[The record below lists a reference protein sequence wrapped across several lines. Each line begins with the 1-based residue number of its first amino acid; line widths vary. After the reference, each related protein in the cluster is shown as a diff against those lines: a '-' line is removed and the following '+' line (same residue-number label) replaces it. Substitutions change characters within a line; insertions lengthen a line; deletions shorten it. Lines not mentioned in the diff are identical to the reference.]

1 MKNKFRDEKCLLTD
15 KERLYIVLHGFTF
28 CTYKKQGDSFC
39 RDCSRRFTVRDGFE
53 YYKQSIED
61 LKYVESFNLSKQMP
75 EVIKEDFGVD
85 VTEKEVDDFRK
96 KNLGGCFKNPEELA
110 KNLNR
115 VYPLD
120 LAKQVVEYVWYN
132 FGINITEQEV
142 YDWAKKYK
150 KLGE

>member
-1 MKNKFRDEKCLLTD
+1 MRSKFWDKKCFLAN
-15 KERLYIVLHGFTF
+15 KERLYIILHGFDF
-28 CTYKKQGDSFC
+28 CTYKNQTDSFC
-39 RDCSRRFTVRDGFE
+39 RDCSRRFTVKDGFE

-61 LKYVESFNLSKQMP
+61 LRHVDCFNLSKQLP

-96 KNLGGCFKNPEELA
+96 KNLGDCFKNPEEIA
-110 KNLNR
+110 KELNR

-120 LAKQVVEYVWYN
+120 LAKQVVEYVWEN

-142 YDWAKKYK
+142 YDWAKRYK
-150 KLGE
+150 RR